1 MDARFKLREA
11 TNADIEI
18 VKALVFSVLEEYTIP
33 RGDGST
39 DADLDDIEGNYN
51 RNGGYFTVVE
61 EGNRIVASM
70 GVRRIDNET
79 CELRKMYALPAAR
92 GRGLG
97 KLLMEL
103 ALDKARELGFRRMVL
118 ETASPLK
125 EAIALYKKYGF
136 QEYQPGQIADRC
148 DQAYELLLH
157 QVGKKQE

>member
-1 MDARFKLREA
+1 MDSRFKLREA
-11 TNADIEI
+11 TNADIDI
-18 VKALVFSVLEEYTIP
+18 VKALVFSVLQEYAIP

-39 DADLDDIEGNYN
+39 DADLDDIEGNYT

-61 EGNRIVASM
+61 EGGSIVASM
-70 GVRRIDNET
+70 GVLRRSEDI

-97 KLLMEL
+97 RFLMDL
-103 ALDKARELGFRRMVL
+103 ALVKARELGFRRMVL

-136 QEYQPGQIADRC
+136 QEYQPDQIADRC
-148 DQAYELLLH
+148 DQAYELLL
-157 QVGKKQE
+157 E